1 MWTWPGRTSPST
13 TDTERAGVSEKTDRG
28 PAEGEPTEP
37 DARTDEPRDDA
48 PKALFSG
55 LTPGGERNFMDTL
68 RGETIGGVLLIIGAV
83 VALVW
88 ANSPW
93 QDSYTAI
100 RDTRL
105 TISPLGLDLSVGEWA
120 ADGLLAVFFFVVGV
134 ELKREIVTGELRRMS
149 TAIVPVAAAM
159 GGMAAPALI
168 YLGVNLA
175 MPNGA
180 PDGWAIPT
188 ATDIAFA
195 VTVLALVAKWLPTAL
210 RAFLLTLAVV
220 DDLLAIIIIA
230 VAYSDSLAL
239 LWLLAVAA
247 CVALF
252 SFLIRKGI
260 TAWWVLL
267 PLGLLAWYFMHS
279 SGVHAT
285 IAGVALGMATP
296 ALPLKGK
303 PAERAP
309 ARAAEESPAAY
320 FEHVWRPASAGFVVP
335 VFALFTAGVTVDP
348 TILGEALRDPV
359 AIGVALG
366 LVVGKPVGILL
377 ATWLVTR
384 TRHANLARG
393 LAWLD
398 IGAMGVLAGIG
409 FTVSLLVAELAFG
422 VGHPRD
428 EHAKIAVL
436 SASLFAALVGS
447 ALLWWRG
454 QVHRNHGDV
463 TAPSTG

>member
-1 MWTWPGRTSPST
+1 VR
-13 TDTERAGVSEKTDRG
+13 EKTDRKR
-28 PAEGEPTEP
+28 AEKKSTEAGDTAPGGDGEPRADSAT
-37 DARTDEPRDDA
+37 RGDDST
-48 PKALFSG
+48 ALFSG
-55 LTPGGERNFMDTL
+55 LTPGGERNFLDTL

-83 VALVW
+83 AALVW

-105 TISPLGLDLSVGEWA
+105 IIDPISLDLSVGEWA

-149 TAIVPVAAAM
+149 TAIVPVAAAV

-168 YLGVNLA
+168 FLGVNLTMA
-175 MPNGA
+175 DGA
-180 PDGWAIPT
+180 PEGWAIPT

-230 VAYSDSLAL
+230 VAYSESLAL

-252 SFLIRKGI
+252 SLLVRRGI

-267 PLGLLAWYFMHS
+267 PLGLLAWYFMHA

-285 IAGVALGMATP
+285 IAGVALGLATP
-296 ALPLKGK
+296 ALPLRGK
-303 PAERAP
+303 AAERAP
-309 ARAAEESPAAY
+309 VRAAEESPAAY

-348 TILGEALRDPV
+348 TVLGEAVADPV

-366 LVVGKPVGILL
+366 LVLGKPVGILL
-377 ATWLVTR
+377 ATWLITR

-393 LAWLD
+393 LGWMD

-436 SASLFAALVGS
+436 SASMFAALVGS
-447 ALLWWRG
+447 GLLWWRG
-454 QVHRNHGDV
+454 KVHHRRGDV
-463 TAPSTG
+463 TPTPSG

>member
-1 MWTWPGRTSPST
+1 MSERNESESGGSGGR
-13 TDTERAGVSEKTDRG
+13 
-28 PAEGEPTEP
+28 EP
-37 DARTDEPRDDA
+37 
-48 PKALFSG
+48 LFSK
-55 LTPGGERNFMDTL
+55 LTPGGERNFADTL
-68 RGETIGGVLLIIGAV
+68 RGETAGGVLLIVGAV
-83 VALVW
+83 VALIW

-93 QDSYTAI
+93 QDSYAAV
-100 RDTRL
+100 RDTTVGIEALHLDL
-105 TISPLGLDLSVGEWA
+105 TIGEWA

-134 ELKREIVTGELRRMS
+134 ELKREIVTGELRRIS
-149 TAIVPVAAAM
+149 TAIVPVAAAV
-159 GGMAAPALI
+159 GGMALPAAI
-168 YLGVNLA
+168 FLGFNLTMA
-175 MPNGA
+175 DGA
-180 PDGWAIPT
+180 PEGWAIPT

-195 VTVLALVAKWLPTAL
+195 VTVLALVGKWLPTAL

-247 CVALF
+247 SVALF
-252 SFLIRKGI
+252 SFLVRKGI
-260 TAWWVLL
+260 TAWYILL
-267 PLGLLAWYFMHS
+267 PLGILTWYFMHA

-285 IAGVALGMATP
+285 IAGVALGMAAP

-303 PAERAP
+303 AASRAP
-309 ARAAEESPAAY
+309 ARAAEDSPAAY

-335 VFALFTAGVTVDP
+335 VFALFTAGVMVDP
-348 TILGEALRDPV
+348 SVIGQTLRDPV

-366 LVVGKPVGILL
+366 LLLGKPLGILA

-393 LAWLD
+393 LGWLD

-436 SASLFAALVGS
+436 SASVLAALIGS
-447 ALLWWRG
+447 ALLWHRG
-454 QVHRNHGDV
+454 KEHRATG
-463 TAPSTG
+463 TAPTPDE

>member
-1 MWTWPGRTSPST
+1 MWPARTSPSIT
-13 TDTERAGVSEKTDRG
+13 GTDYVSTKKDPEPDEPSG
-28 PAEGEPTEP
+28 GEP
-37 DARTDEPRDDA
+37 
-48 PKALFSG
+48 LFSK
-55 LTPGGERNFMDTL
+55 LSPGGERNFADTL
-68 RGETIGGVLLIIGAV
+68 RGETTGGVLLIVGAA
-83 VALVW
+83 VALIW

-93 QDSYTAI
+93 QDSYAAV

-105 TISPLGLDLSVGEWA
+105 GIEALHLDLSIGEWA
-120 ADGLLAVFFFVVGV
+120 ADGLLAIFFFVVGV

-149 TAIVPVAAAM
+149 TAIVPVAAAV
-159 GGMAAPALI
+159 GGMTAPALI
-168 YLGVNLA
+168 YLAVNLTMA
-175 MPNGA
+175 DGA
-180 PDGWAIPT
+180 VQGWAIPT

-230 VAYSDSLAL
+230 VVYSESLAL
-239 LWLLAVAA
+239 LWLLAVVA

-252 SFLIRKGI
+252 SFLVRKGI
-260 TAWWVLL
+260 TAWYLLL
-267 PLGLLAWYFMHS
+267 PLGVLTWYFMHA

-285 IAGVALGMATP
+285 IAGVALGMAAP
-296 ALPLKGK
+296 ALPLKGR
-303 PAERAP
+303 AAQRAP
-309 ARAAEESPAAY
+309 TRAAEESPAAY

-335 VFALFTAGVTVDP
+335 VFALFTAGVMVDP
-348 TILGEALRDPV
+348 SVIGATLRDPV

-366 LVVGKPVGILL
+366 LVVGKPLGILA
-377 ATWLVTR
+377 ATWLITR
-384 TRHANLARG
+384 TRHATLARG
-393 LAWLD
+393 LGWPD

-436 SASLFAALVGS
+436 SASVFAALVGS

-454 QVHRNHGDV
+454 KVHRARGETTPATDSPP
-463 TAPSTG
+463 A

>member
-1 MWTWPGRTSPST
+1 M
-13 TDTERAGVSEKTDRG
+13 SEKKD
-28 PAEGEPTEP
+28 AEAGGADGREP
-37 DARTDEPRDDA
+37 
-48 PKALFSG
+48 LFSA
-55 LTPGGERNFMDTL
+55 LTPGGERNFLDTL
-68 RGETIGGVLLIIGAV
+68 RGQTIGGVLLIVGAV
-83 VALVW
+83 IALVW

-93 QDSYTAI
+93 QDSYAAV
-100 RDTRL
+100 RDTRVG
-105 TISPLGLDLSVGEWA
+105 IDALGLDLSIGEWA

-149 TAIVPVAAAM
+149 TAIVPVAAAV
-159 GGMAAPALI
+159 GGMAMPALI
-168 YLGVNLA
+168 YLGVNLTMA
-175 MPNGA
+175 DGA

-195 VTVLALVAKWLPTAL
+195 VTVLALVGKWLPAAL

-247 CVALF
+247 GVALF
-252 SFLIRKGI
+252 SLLVRRGI
-260 TAWWVLL
+260 TSWYILL
-267 PLGLLAWYFMHS
+267 PLGILTWYFMHA

-296 ALPLKGK
+296 ALALKGK
-303 PAERAP
+303 AARRAPERA
-309 ARAAEESPAAY
+309 AQDSPAAY

-348 TILGEALRDPV
+348 NVIGETLRDPV

-366 LVVGKPVGILL
+366 LVLGKPVGILA

-384 TRHANLARG
+384 TRHAALARG
-393 LAWLD
+393 IGWLD

-422 VGHPRD
+422 VGHERD

-436 SASLFAALVGS
+436 SASVFAALVGS

-454 QVHRNHGDV
+454 QVHRARAPM
-463 TAPSTG
+463 TAGE